1 MKKSFAIVEN
11 MLTLSMLICTTL
23 FIIAGCGKNDTAGT
37 PKTES
42 DAALESVTAPKAEPS
57 KVLVEVNGKKF
68 TQADADKEISGKL
81 AGLLGQVPEAQLVQI
96 RENMLKEC
104 VDDFVSRTLL
114 VEAADR
120 DKITV
125 GDAEVTAAVDKIKN
139 NLPPDVT
146 LEEALK
152 RSGMTPESLKTDV
165 ALGLRL
171 NKLIEAQMKD
181 KKAPA
186 DKEIKEYYEGNKKQ
200 FEAPETVHARHIL
213 FKTEE
218 RDDQKVKDEKKAKA
232 EDVRKQLAGGA
243 DFAKLAKEK
252 SDCPSK
258 KNGGDLGTF
267 QRGQMVKPFEDAAF
281 KQEVKAIGPV
291 VETQFG
297 YHILQALEHN
307 QARTKSLDEVK
318 DSIVKTIQQ
327 KRLQAAAESYLAG
340 LRARAKIVYA
350 SGMAP
355 AADKVNSTAK
365 QDKAQ
370 ADPMAPAEK
379 K

>member
-1 MKKSFAIVEN
+1 MKRYFMKVKN
-11 MLTLSMLICTTL
+11 LLPLIILLCAAFLINT
-23 FIIAGCGKNDTAGT
+23 GCGKNDTSGT
-37 PKTES
+37 AKTM
-42 DAALESVTAPKAEPS
+42 PGAEQENSAVLS
-57 KVLVEVNGKKF
+57 KVLVEVDGKKF
-68 TQADADKEISGKL
+68 TQGDADKQISSKL

-96 RENMLKEC
+96 REKMLKEC

-114 VEAADR
+114 IEAADR

-125 GDAEVTAAVDKIKN
+125 GDAEIKAAVDKIKN

-146 LEEALK
+146 LDEALK
-152 RSGMTPESLKTDV
+152 SSGMTQDSLKADV

-171 NKLIEAQMKD
+171 TKLVEAQMKD

-186 DKEIKEYYEGNKKQ
+186 DKEIKEYYEVNKKQ
-200 FEAPETVHARHIL
+200 FEVPETVHARHIL

-218 RDDQKVKDEKKAKA
+218 KDDQKVKDEKKAKA

-258 KNGGDLGTF
+258 KDGGDLGTF

-281 KQEVKAIGPV
+281 KQEVRAIGPV

-297 YHILQALEHN
+297 YHIIQALEHN

-318 DSIVKTIQQ
+318 ETIVNTIKQ
-327 KRLQAAAESYLAG
+327 KRLQEAAESYLTG
-340 LRARAKIVYA
+340 LRTRAKIVYA

-355 AADKVNSTAK
+355 AADQASSPAK

-370 ADPMAPAEK
+370 AEPIVPAEK